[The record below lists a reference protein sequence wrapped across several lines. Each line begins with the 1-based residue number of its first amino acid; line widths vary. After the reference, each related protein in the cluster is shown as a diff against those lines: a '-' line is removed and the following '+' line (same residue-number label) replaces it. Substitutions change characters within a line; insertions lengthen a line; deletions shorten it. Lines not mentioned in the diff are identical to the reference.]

1 MFRTLLRSKIHRAT
15 VTQAELD
22 YEGSVT
28 IDADLLEAAH
38 IVTNERVEIYDITN
52 GNRIATYAIPGPSG
66 SGKICINGAAA
77 HQVNEGDM
85 VIICSYGSF
94 SAEEIDDHKSLVVHV
109 DSDNAILETVA
120 K

>member
-1 MFRTLLRSKIHRAT
+1 MYRTLLRSKIHRAT

-28 IDADLLEAAH
+28 IDEDLMEAAKL
-38 IVTNERVEIYDITN
+38 VTNERVEIYDITN
-52 GNRIATYAIPGPSG
+52 GNRIATYAIPGTRG

-77 HQVNEGDM
+77 KKVTAGDM
-85 VIICSYGSF
+85 VIICCYAQYDE
-94 SAEEIDDHKSLVVHV
+94 AEVEEHHSVVVHV
-109 DSDNAILETVA
+109 DADNTIRETVS